1 VHKVVLAVMTL
12 PPALTFVGWLALLAI
27 AGITGRHPI
36 WSLAPEN
43 LPEAA
48 AFRDPVAV
56 VRHLA
61 RGENIDRAERVRA
74 GIVQPDAANLTP
86 IEAAAAAQD
95 ESMVQMMFNL
105 GAAPEPMVWQRAWC
119 ISDSAAVRN
128 ALERRRP
135 SGADPALCRE

>member
-1 VHKVVLAVMTL
+1 VHKIVLAVMTL
-12 PPALTFVGWLALLAI
+12 PPAMTFVGWLTLLAI

-61 RGENIDRAERVRA
+61 RGENIDRAEHVRT
-74 GIVQPDAANLTP
+74 GIVRTDDASLTP
-86 IEAAAAAQD
+86 IEAAAAAGD
-95 ESMVQMMFNL
+95 EAMVHMLFSL
-105 GAAPEPMVWQRAWC
+105 GASPDPTVWQRAWC
-119 ISDSAAVRN
+119 LSGVAAVRDE
-128 ALERRRP
+128 LERGRP
-135 SGADPALCRE
+135 PDAAPALCP